1 MPPEV
6 KTNEPRKTKLTP
18 RLGFEVYRARFT
30 FTIPVVGGEGE
41 GEVKFFLIGP
51 RELRLPA
58 SFRLFSPLSLNRR
71 WKFNYRGEP
80 DLRATPPIKQS
91 IPPDFPPSL
100 SLLLSLFL
108 SRDPSFFSYLTVR
121 VN

>member
-30 FTIPVVGGEGE
+30 FTAPIVGGK
-41 GEVKFFLIGP
+41 VKFFLIGP
-51 RELRLPA
+51 RVAPT
-58 SFRLFSPLSLNRR
+58 SLFSPLFTTFPQPR

-80 DLRATPPIKQS
+80 DLRATLPIKQS

-100 SLLLSLFL
+100 SLSLALHLLLYLSL
-108 SRDPSFFSYLTVR
+108 S
-121 VN
+121 